1 MKNHQLA
8 NGKLLQTNKKFSHL
22 KIKQKEQI
30 TQWLYEAYRRNV
42 LTSGKPP
49 SGKTDA
55 SIITWVME
63 KITDAGIWIPEG
75 EIAAYYY
82 SRKTHFYKRL
92 VKENNFCDMTGL
104 SEDEMDAALE
114 KGYSDYI
121 SDRCKIA
128 KEVFAQL
135 RNRFI
140 TPD

>member
-8 NGKLLQTNKKFSHL
+8 DGKWLQTNKNFSQL
-22 KIKQKEQI
+22 KAKQKEQI
-30 TQWLYEAYRRNV
+30 SQWLYEAYRRNV
-42 LTSGKPP
+42 LTNGKTP
-49 SGKTDA
+49 SGETDA
-55 SIITWVME
+55 GIITWVME

-121 SDRCKIA
+121 SGRCKIA
-128 KEVFAQL
+128 KEVFVQL